1 MTYRRLPGK
10 RRTLGGSST
19 LWISED
25 HLLLV
30 KSTRVAEQYRRF
42 YFRDIQAVLIR
53 EKRFS
58 LKRNILD
65 MVFWLGIVW
74 IYLAHAPLTA
84 LFGAAVLLYKRF
96 SGPYCVCHIQTAVQ
110 TKPLPSLYRLRVAEE
125 VLNRIAPLI
134 ESAQAREVEESSP
147 SEPSA
152 QAS

>member
-10 RRTLGGSST
+10 HRTLGGNST
-19 LWISED
+19 LWISDD

-30 KSTRVAEQYRRF
+30 KSNRVAEQYRRF
-42 YFRDIQAVLIR
+42 YFRDIQAFLIR
-53 EKRFS
+53 EKRFTP
-58 LKRNILD
+58 KRNVLD
-65 MVFWLGIVW
+65 VVLWLGVVW
-74 IYLAHAPLTA
+74 VYLAHAPVTA

-110 TKPLPSLYRLRVAEE
+110 TEPLPSLYRLRVAEQ
-125 VLNRIAPLI
+125 VLNQIAPLI
-134 ESAQAREVEESSP
+134 EAAQAPEVEESSP